1 VSARILVVDDDAS
14 IRETFE
20 HHLGRSGYEVRTAAA
35 AAAALPLLETFQPVL
50 VITDLRMP
58 GMGGLELLR
67 RVRATLDDVDVVV
80 ITAHDDMQS
89 AIETMK
95 AGAYDYLVKP
105 LDLDVID
112 LTIQRCLRERALR
125 QRVQRQA
132 AAEAQ
137 PHTLEQL
144 IGRDGRMIEIYKLI
158 GMLAGNRATV
168 LVRGETGT
176 GKERI
181 ARTIHFSSPQAADPF
196 IAVNCTA
203 LAETLLE
210 SELFGHVRGAFT
222 GAVGS
227 RRGCFEL
234 AGSGTIFLDEIGD
247 TTLELQAKLLR
258 VVESR
263 EFYPVGSEE
272 PRTSD
277 ARLITATHRPLE
289 ELVRS
294 GRFREDLFYR
304 LKVVEITVPP
314 LRERRS
320 DIPPLVQHLIAR
332 IARDL
337 HREVRLVSDDA
348 MRLLTAYDWP
358 GNVRELENALTR
370 AAVLA
375 RGPAITPEHLS
386 FGEPTRAGADGG
398 GPSAEDDSLDAATR
412 AHVHR
417 VLARAG
423 GNKRQAARILGISRP
438 RLDRILA
445 SHGADGNEA

>member
-1 VSARILVVDDDAS
+1 MSARILVVDDDAS

-132 AAEAQ
+132 AAEAE
-137 PHTLEQL
+137 PHTLDQL

-222 GAVGS
+222 GAVES

-234 AGSGTIFLDEIGD
+234 AGAGTIFLDEIGD
-247 TTLELQAKLLR
+247 TSLGLQAKLLR
-258 VVESR
+258 VVETR
-263 EFYPVGSEE
+263 EFYPVGSE
-272 PRTSD
+272 
-277 ARLITATHRPLE
+277 RP
-289 ELVRS
+289 
-294 GRFREDLFYR
+294 
-304 LKVVEITVPP
+304 
-314 LRERRS
+314 
-320 DIPPLVQHLIAR
+320 
-332 IARDL
+332 
-337 HREVRLVSDDA
+337 
-348 MRLLTAYDWP
+348 
-358 GNVRELENALTR
+358 
-370 AAVLA
+370 
-375 RGPAITPEHLS
+375 
-386 FGEPTRAGADGG
+386 
-398 GPSAEDDSLDAATR
+398 
-412 AHVHR
+412 
-417 VLARAG
+417 
-423 GNKRQAARILGISRP
+423 
-438 RLDRILA
+438 
-445 SHGADGNEA
+445 